1 MRPQPSSTQ
10 QYNFTQINRCI
21 IPTASNNHDQPEL
34 QDVIYTTFKMSDP
47 IHQRDISQS
56 TLVSLNFIS
65 YFNSHFYTSI
75 VIVTTSPL
83 PLLLA
88 NEANTHKMH
97 SHISTFNCP
106 YWKSSFQMDP
116 HRADSI

>member
-10 QYNFTQINRCI
+10 QYNSTQINRCI
-21 IPTASNNHDQPEL
+21 IPTARNNHDQPER

-56 TLVSLNFIS
+56 TLVSLHFIS

-75 VIVTTSPL
+75 VIVITSPL

-88 NEANTHKMH
+88 NEANTHTLPLRH
-97 SHISTFNCP
+97 SSRTV
-106 YWKSSFQMDP
+106 YSSLRPELKDVP
-116 HRADSI
+116 V